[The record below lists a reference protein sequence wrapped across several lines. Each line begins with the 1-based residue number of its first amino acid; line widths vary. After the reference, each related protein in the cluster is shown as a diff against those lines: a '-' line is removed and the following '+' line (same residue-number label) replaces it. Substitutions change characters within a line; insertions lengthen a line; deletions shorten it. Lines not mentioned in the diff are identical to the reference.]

1 MGARRAKKPAAGA
14 FCVRTPAC
22 RAGGIGEP
30 FSGPAHCAKARKKTR
45 GRGSPGAPPR
55 ETVRVHCYERRP
67 GRTAMRDRR
76 AHRHERQPKRSGKAV
91 LHAGARKADP
101 GLLTGGERQPKR
113 AALRRLG
120 RIHLCPERRA
130 EAYLDR
136 LRSVRA
142 DPRRHLS
149 GGQIPPEE
157 RHLRARASHQHIQ
170 RARRRTPTG
179 KGQHKNANT
188 EMQTRKGNHEKTNT
202 ERQPQRRSAPKQNA
216 AKKPAPKGAILLP
229 FGAGM
234 FVYGFGTRQFFSR
247 PFSRYGQH
255 VRKERAEISRTGSP
269 CRRAG
274 RPDGCKRYPARRG
287 TGTR

>member
-30 FSGPAHCAKARKKTR
+30 FSGPAHCA
-45 GRGSPGAPPR
+45 
-55 ETVRVHCYERRP
+55 
-67 GRTAMRDRR
+67 TAQ
-76 AHRHERQPKRSGKAV
+76 AHRHERRPERTAMRGGPGAPAKPPYTPGRVKRIPASCPAASVSRSVPPCAASGGSTSARNAGPRRTSIVCAASERIRAVTCPAGRSHRRSVTSARVRAINTSKGPAAERQRGKA
-91 LHAGARKADP
+91 
-101 GLLTGGERQPKR
+101 
-113 AALRRLG
+113 
-120 RIHLCPERRA
+120 
-130 EAYLDR
+130 
-136 LRSVRA
+136 
-142 DPRRHLS
+142 
-149 GGQIPPEE
+149 
-157 RHLRARASHQHIQ
+157 
-170 RARRRTPTG
+170 
-179 KGQHKNANT
+179 NT
-188 EMQTRKGNHEKTNT
+188 KMQTRKGNHEKTNT

>member
-1 MGARRAKKPAAGA
+1 MVKLCFLLYHVSPPRQHSAANRFPADMGARRAKKPAAGA

-30 FSGPAHCAKARKKTR
+30 FSAP
-45 GRGSPGAPPR
+45 SP
-55 ETVRVHCYERRP
+55 VR
-67 GRTAMRDRR
+67 
-76 AHRHERQPKRSGKAV
+76 
-91 LHAGARKADP
+91 
-101 GLLTGGERQPKR
+101 
-113 AALRRLG
+113 
-120 RIHLCPERRA
+120 
-130 EAYLDR
+130 
-136 LRSVRA
+136 RA
-142 DPRRHLS
+142 DPT
-149 GGQIPPEE
+149 GGASPPRACGPSTHPKGPPQNANGE
-157 RHLRARASHQHIQ
+157 R
-170 RARRRTPTG
+170 PTQ
-179 KGQHKNANT
+179 KCKHRNANT
-188 EMQTRKGNHEKTNT
+188 KRKTRKNQHGKAAAAAVRAKT
-202 ERQPQRRSAPKQNA
+202 ERG
-216 AKKPAPKGAILLP
+216 KKPAPKGAILLP

>member
-1 MGARRAKKPAAGA
+1 MVKLCFLLYHVFPPRQHSAANRSPADMGARRAKKPAAGA

-30 FSGPAHCAKARKKTR
+30 FSAP
-45 GRGSPGAPPR
+45 SP
-55 ETVRVHCYERRP
+55 VR
-67 GRTAMRDRR
+67 
-76 AHRHERQPKRSGKAV
+76 
-91 LHAGARKADP
+91 
-101 GLLTGGERQPKR
+101 
-113 AALRRLG
+113 
-120 RIHLCPERRA
+120 
-130 EAYLDR
+130 
-136 LRSVRA
+136 RA
-142 DPRRHLS
+142 DPT
-149 GGQIPPEE
+149 GGASPPRACGPSTHPKGPPQNANGE
-157 RHLRARASHQHIQ
+157 R
-170 RARRRTPTG
+170 PTQ
-179 KGQHKNANT
+179 KYKHEKANT
-188 EMQTRKGNHEKTNT
+188 ERKPRKTGT

-234 FVYGFGTRQFFSR
+234 FVYGFGARRFFSR